1 MESAWLLLWDSR
13 DSENGDVQAETCGAI
28 FKDAIFFLKEKKELN
43 QSKVR
48 KGNGNM
54 DLEIHMFCFDSWL
67 SFTAHQLG
75 VGAEIGSSTRVVS
88 QNCSAL

>member
-1 MESAWLLLWDSR
+1 MEMCRQKHVGPFSR
-13 DSENGDVQAETCGAI
+13 MPS
-28 FKDAIFFLKEKKELN
+28 FFFLKEKKELN